1 MGINN
6 LYATICNCQN
16 YVLYQVTE
24 GYRLLQALRTVLD
37 HDEDQSSFIF
47 ILGRSMWETWL
58 TARHRSTNIYDGI
71 ANETKSQ
78 I

>member
-1 MGINN
+1 M
-6 LYATICNCQN
+6 
-16 YVLYQVTE
+16 TE

-37 HDEDQSSFIF
+37 HAEDQSSFIF